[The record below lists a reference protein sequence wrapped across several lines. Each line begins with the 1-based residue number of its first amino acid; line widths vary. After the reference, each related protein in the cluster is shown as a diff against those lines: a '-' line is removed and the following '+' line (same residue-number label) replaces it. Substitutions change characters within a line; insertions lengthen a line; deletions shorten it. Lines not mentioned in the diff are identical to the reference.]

1 MITTQGDSYEV
12 MTLRELT
19 ELAKDRGFTGASE
32 RELMSFLAGEGDS
45 YIDKLSDGRYSVLF
59 A

>member
-1 MITTQGDSYEV
+1 MSDIHGNNYEV
-12 MTLRELT
+12 MTLSELT